1 MSSKAY
7 FEAVAGEWDA
17 MRGEFFQESV
27 REKAIQAADLA
38 PGMVAADIGAGS
50 GFISEGLARYGDYIS
65 GGNKSRGKEGDG
77 NVSSGNEGGVKIV
90 AVDQSPAMLEEIRR
104 KLSAVPNLD
113 LRQGEA
119 DSLPLADEEAD
130 RVFAN
135 MYLHHVEHPAAA
147 IAEMTR
153 ILKPGGRL
161 VLTDVDAHDHRWLLE
176 EHHDRW
182 MGFQHKE
189 ILGWFVAAGLRNV
202 SVVGAGED

>member
-50 GFISEGLARYGDYIS
+50 GFISEGLARFGGNES
-65 GGNKSRGKEGDG
+65 GGNEGGGNEGDG
-77 NVSSGNEGGVKIV
+77 KESGVKIV

-104 KLSAVPNLD
+104 KLSAVSNLD

-135 MYLHHVEHPAAA
+135 MYLHHVEHPRAA
-147 IAEMTR
+147 IAEMAR

-182 MGFQHKE
+182 MGFQHEE

-202 SVVGAGED
+202 SVVSAGED

>member
-7 FEAVAGEWDA
+7 FETIAGEWDA

-27 REKAIQAADLA
+27 RDKAFLAAGLA

-50 GFISEGLARYGDYIS
+50 GFISEGLARYGSRES
-65 GGNKSRGKEGDG
+65 GAG
-77 NVSSGNEGGVKIV
+77 EGGIKIV

-104 KLSAVPNLD
+104 KLGEAADLD
-113 LRQGEA
+113 LRVGEA
-119 DSLPLADEEAD
+119 ESLPLADGEAD

-135 MYLHHVEHPAAA
+135 MYLHHVEHPPAAV
-147 IAEMTR
+147 AEMAR

-161 VLTDVDAHDHRWLLE
+161 VLTDVDAHGHRWLLE

-182 MGFQHKE
+182 MGFQREE
-189 ILGWFVAAGLRNV
+189 ILHWFVAAGLRDV
-202 SVVGAGED
+202 SVVSAGED

>member
-7 FEAVAGEWDA
+7 FEAVADEWDA

-50 GFISEGLARYGDYIS
+50 GFISEGLARYGTMEGGDKGS
-65 GGNKSRGKEGDG
+65 GGREGGGRKS
-77 NVSSGNEGGVKIV
+77 GVKIV

-104 KLSAVPNLD
+104 KLSAVPSLD

-119 DSLPLADEEAD
+119 DSLPLADADAD

-135 MYLHHVEHPAAA
+135 MYLHHVERPGAA
-147 IAEMTR
+147 ITEMAR

-182 MGFQHKE
+182 MGFQHEE
-189 ILGWFVAAGLRNV
+189 ILGWFVAAGLRDV
-202 SVVGAGED
+202 SVVSAGED